1 MREEEQ
7 SNIREEI
14 LGIPLKQ
21 KALPGNFTP
30 ELGKPGLGKPGRVA
44 RGNRTSSYINI
55 LRGNYQATNHILFS
69 DCKKKKT
76 FIQIIKNG
84 PFSNLRRHGTASSH
98 WSCYQEG
105 YETVQQTASV
115 LDRCAKIA
123 KKESFDPAKHMN
135 FQPPKSIY
143 TMEQIGLKGHGIS
156 PHAATEPFPLF
167 TKDAI
172 TQMRAEIFDEKVLA
186 ECQYSSTFNKNMV
199 RGMGPA

>member
-1 MREEEQ
+1 MLKRDSDQKMYPEIHLKPPDKPEWYRISGRSRHPSGSRYNFVE
-7 SNIREEI
+7 ITPKHARRGAIKHPKEI

-21 KALPGNFTP
+21 KALPGNFT
-30 ELGKPGLGKPGRVA
+30 PGLGKPGRVA

-115 LDRCAKIA
+115 LDRWR
-123 KKESFDPAKHMN
+123 
-135 FQPPKSIY
+135 
-143 TMEQIGLKGHGIS
+143 
-156 PHAATEPFPLF
+156 
-167 TKDAI
+167 KD
-172 TQMRAEIFDEKVLA
+172 REKRVL
-186 ECQYSSTFNKNMV
+186 
-199 RGMGPA
+199 